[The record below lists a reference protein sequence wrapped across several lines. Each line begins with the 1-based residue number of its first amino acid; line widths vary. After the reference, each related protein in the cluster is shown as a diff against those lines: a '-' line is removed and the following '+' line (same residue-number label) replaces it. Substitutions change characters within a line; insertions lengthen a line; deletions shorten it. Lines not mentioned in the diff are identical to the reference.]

1 MFSENTIRNLQEHT
15 TPFYYYDLDLL
26 NKTLAIVN
34 AEREKYGY
42 HVHYAFKA
50 NANPKIID
58 CIKLSGLGADCVS
71 GNEVKCAI
79 EHGFNANHIVFAG
92 VGKSDAEINYAL
104 DQSIFCFNVESL
116 QELEVINELAQAKK

>member
-1 MFSENTIRNLQEHT
+1 MFTKEIVQKIQQHQ

-50 NANPKIID
+50 NANP
-58 CIKLSGLGADCVS
+58 
-71 GNEVKCAI
+71 
-79 EHGFNANHIVFAG
+79 
-92 VGKSDAEINYAL
+92 
-104 DQSIFCFNVESL
+104 
-116 QELEVINELAQAKK
+116 LAVLLPIRKPV